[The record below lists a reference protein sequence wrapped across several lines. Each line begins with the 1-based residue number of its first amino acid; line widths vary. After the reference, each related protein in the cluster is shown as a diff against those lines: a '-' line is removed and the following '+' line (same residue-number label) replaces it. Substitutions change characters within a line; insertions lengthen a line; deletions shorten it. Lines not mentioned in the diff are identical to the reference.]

1 MYREQ
6 PATSGKTT
14 QLSLSRD
21 LYGISDLICGVGDG
35 VKENTP
41 DTA

>member
-21 LYGISDLICGVGDG
+21 LYDISDLVCGVGDG
-35 VKENTP
+35 AKENTP